1 MTQLITDK
9 LKTRYKFLHTDLK
22 SENGSTK
29 WRKGV
34 WQHCEGELNMCRVGF
49 HCSKQP
55 YDAFSYVQGEILA
68 LVEVKGKSIIQDNK
82 ECWSDMRVVKA
93 YKWTKKDSLKLAI
106 FSAELCLK
114 NFEEVY
120 PDDERPRQ
128 AIEAVKK
135 VLFHNTKKNQAAAV
149 HAVHAAVH
157 AAAYAAADAAY
168 AAHAAAHA
176 AAYAAH
182 AAHAAAYAAA
192 YATHAAMI
200 KQIQRYFMKLV
211 KGLKEI

>member
-1 MTQLITDK
+1 MKSTDK
-9 LKTRYKFLHTDLK
+9 VKTRYKFLCAGLK
-22 SENGSTK
+22 SKNGLAK
-29 WRKGV
+29 WCKGI
-34 WQHCEGELNMCRVGF
+34 WQHCEGELGMCRVGF

-68 LVEVKGKSIIQDNK
+68 LVEVKGKSIKEDNK

-114 NFEEVY
+114 NFEKFY

-135 VLFHNTKKNQAAAV
+135 VLFHNTKKNQV
-149 HAVHAAVH
+149 H
-157 AAAYAAADAAY
+157 AAADAA
-168 AAHAAAHA
+168 
-176 AAYAAH
+176 
-182 AAHAAAYAAA
+182 
-192 YATHAAMI
+192 MI
-200 KQIQRYFMKLV
+200 KKIQRYFMKLI